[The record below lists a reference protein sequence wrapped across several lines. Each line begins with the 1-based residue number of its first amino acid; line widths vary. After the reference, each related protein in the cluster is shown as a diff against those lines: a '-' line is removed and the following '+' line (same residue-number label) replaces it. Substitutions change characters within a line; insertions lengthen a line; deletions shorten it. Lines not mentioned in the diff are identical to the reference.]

1 MSAARINGAL
11 AALAALRQLEQ
22 AADDIDYDDDSMR
35 AFHLKRLTDAKA
47 FAATF
52 GPLTPEQEG
61 ALVAVAEYLH
71 TLMTTG
77 QPDIQPGRW
86 VPHSTLTDDEA
97 QALTE
102 AEQAS
107 ADAFNA
113 ECAKR
118 MEKA

>member
-1 MSAARINGAL
+1 
-11 AALAALRQLEQ
+11 
-22 AADDIDYDDDSMR
+22 
-35 AFHLKRLTDAKA
+35 
-47 FAATF
+47 
-52 GPLTPEQEG
+52 
-61 ALVAVAEYLH
+61 
-71 TLMTTG
+71 MTTG